1 MTYDEDLDRDRRRAQ
16 ALSPR
21 ERQDACDRILARA
34 PLFDIEAA
42 SACDLACSFCPRR
55 DLGSAE
61 SRMSPGTFRDLLA
74 FLPADAVVMFSGLGE
89 PLLNPHLEEF
99 VAALKQR
106 GISSCVITNGLG
118 LTPRRQASLIAAG
131 IDQFQISLHALTP
144 QSWSQIAGR
153 PRGLDT
159 VVVNVDHL
167 ARNRPP
173 TLRVRLNFVRTDADG
188 AEEGPVRDYAAE
200 QGLDLFVRRMHS
212 RGGRVDTARRNDDV
226 PGCGILAAVTFVTA
240 QGEVLACSN
249 DVRRETRVGYVGDLT
264 WSAVVDWKR
273 RALSAGPV
281 LPPCAGCNDD
291 YRWVIL
297 AHESVD
303 VPPPD
308 GATPTTTQAPAGHD
322 G

>member
-1 MTYDEDLDRDRRRAQ
+1 MAYDDDLDRDRRRAR

-21 ERQDACDRILARA
+21 ERHDACDRILARA

-55 DLGSAE
+55 DLGRAE
-61 SRMSPGTFRDLLA
+61 SRMSAGTFRDLLA
-74 FLPADAVVMFSGLGE
+74 FLPDAAVVMFSGLGE

-144 QSWSQIAGR
+144 QTWSQIAGR
-153 PRGLDT
+153 SRGLDT
-159 VVVNVDHL
+159 VVANIDHL

-173 TLRVRLNFVRTDADG
+173 NLRVRVNFVRTDDNA
-188 AEEGPVRDYAAE
+188 AEEVLVRDYATDRRLE
-200 QGLDLFVRRMHS
+200 LFVRRVHS
-212 RGGRVDTARRNDDV
+212 RGGRVNTARRSDDV
-226 PGCGILAAVTFVTA
+226 PGCGILAAVTFVNA
-240 QGEVLACSN
+240 RGDVLACSN
-249 DVRRETRVGYVGDLT
+249 DVRQEARIGYVGDLT
-264 WSAVVDWKR
+264 LSAVVDWKR
-273 RALSAGPV
+273 RALAAGPV

-303 VPPPD
+303 APPQD
-308 GATPTTTQAPAGHD
+308 GATPTTTPASVYNEG
-322 G
+322 